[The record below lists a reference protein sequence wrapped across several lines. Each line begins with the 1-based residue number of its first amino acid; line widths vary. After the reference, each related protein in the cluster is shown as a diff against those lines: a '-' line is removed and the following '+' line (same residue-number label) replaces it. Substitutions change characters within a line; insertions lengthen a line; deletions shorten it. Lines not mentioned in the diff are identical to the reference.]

1 MSEENIRLRIL
12 ESRSG
17 DIEDLLSELNLGS
30 CRVEKITREYG
41 QPSSAVISMHR
52 GTQIVIMLVT
62 TAHSSWKHCAL
73 LAYIQLHR
81 AVCGMCHV
89 YTAAGGQTADL
100 PLTVMLTKAD

>member
-1 MSEENIRLRIL
+1 MSEENIRLRIF

-52 GTQIVIMLVT
+52 GTQVVIMLVT

-73 LAYIQLHR
+73 LAYIQLQSI
-81 AVCGMCHV
+81 
-89 YTAAGGQTADL
+89 GQFVACVTC
-100 PLTVMLTKAD
+100 MLRLVVRQLICR